1 MIKNNKHNIIVLLLI
16 FLTITSLVLGFFF
29 NEDLSTGGA
38 TWDFKKTWPIII
50 SYSNLNFFNAPE
62 LTRHMPLHYLIMSVF
77 NSISGSQNGTKLI
90 YLLFSFLSLFFLYLN
105 ISKIYNQKK
114 ILIIFFCSTLC
125 LLPLFRAS
133 VIWSNAHLTAIIFF
147 LIGNYFYLKSKE
159 KGILFYK
166 ALNLLFLS
174 FSIYSVQTYLIIFL
188 FYLYRYFISEKF
200 IEFFKLFLFSGLFSL
215 PGVFFIFLNPRITE
229 LASLFTRDFYFT
241 VSTNFSIIFFF
252 LSFLI
257 INNENFKILL
267 DKVKSLKWI
276 EVLIISIIFF
286 FMIYN
291 SNFFIF
297 GHVHRGGG
305 FFYKL
310 SYFILNNNYIFILSA
325 FFGLIMSYI
334 ITKIEPKFLYILLIM
349 NLMCSSFVIYQ
360 KYFEPLFLILTI
372 TLFKNFLINNILL
385 NLKNI
390 SIFYI
395 LIFLYFII
403 AYINYLNNFSYK
415 LVG

>member
-62 LTRHMPLHYLIMSVF
+62 LTRHMPLHYIIMSVF
-77 NSISGSQNGTKLI
+77 NSISGSQNGAKLI
-90 YLLFSFLSLFFLYLN
+90 YLFFSFLLLFFLYLN

-200 IEFFKLFLFSGLFSL
+200 IEFFKLFLFSGLLSL
-215 PGVFFIFLNPRITE
+215 PGVFFIILNPRIAE
-229 LASLFTRDFYFT
+229 LGSLFTRNFYFT

-252 LSFLI
+252 LSFLM

-286 FMIYN
+286 FMMYN

-349 NLMCSSFVIYQ
+349 NLMCLSFVIYQ

-390 SIFYI
+390 LIFYI